1 MESEKNQKQ
10 NKNDCDYQITIGEFS
25 GFCFGVQNAVNIA
38 MKQENAVTFGDIIHN
53 DHVISMLEQKGI
65 FAVEEVEKTVGKKVV
80 IRSHGIS
87 QKLQDELSKTALE
100 VVDATCPFVKKIH
113 QIVYEKSNDGNTI
126 LICGVKGHAEVEG
139 ILGHCENGECHVCE
153 STADVA
159 NLELEGENLTV
170 VSQTTFSK
178 AKFEEI
184 CESISLKGA
193 KTVEVF
199 NTICYTTEKR
209 QVETRRLCE
218 NADLCVVVGGKKSS
232 NTRKLFEIA
241 SELTK
246 TIFVDKPSEIEA
258 FDISGFKNIIIVAG
272 ASTPRELSKEV
283 KFKMEEM
290 KTDLVSA
297 EISMDDVMESLE
309 KKKNFR
315 RGQIIECTIEQITD
329 DGLHLSLPNAKTE
342 VLLPAAEVSLE
353 GEYDKEAFKVG
364 ESLSV
369 KVLEATPKLLISLKA
384 IEEEAKIDAEME
396 GILQGEEFTMAF
408 SQSNKGGL
416 KGRMGTYT
424 IFVPGSQLKVGFVN
438 PKDFP
443 KYIGKKLR
451 LKVIKAEGKDLIASQ
466 KAILE
471 VEKQA
476 KEDGFWNK
484 IAESEIVTGKVMR
497 FTDFGAFVSVE
508 GFDCLAHISD
518 LSWDNIK
525 SCDEVLEIG
534 KEFEFKVLKADRAT
548 SKVSLGF
555 KQLQKRP
562 IEIIAEKYPI
572 GSIITGDV
580 IRLRPFGAIVKIEEN
595 VEGLIHI
602 SQISHTY
609 VDNIAHA
616 LAEGDSVD
624 AKVIDI
630 DMNKNKINL
639 SIKALLPEPEK
650 KVEDRPARAPRRR
663 QEGEFSRREDEL
675 TSWVTSEPTGVSIAD
690 LLGKSE

>member
-1 MESEKNQKQ
+1 MPKEYK
-10 NKNDCDYQITIGEFS
+10 ITIGEFS
-25 GFCFGVQNAVNIA
+25 GFCFGVQNAVDIA
-38 MKQENAVTFGDIIHN
+38 KKQCNAVTFGDIIHN
-53 DHVISMLEQKGI
+53 DFVVGQLEEKGI
-65 FAVEEVEKTVGKKVV
+65 YAVEEVSQTAGKKVV
-80 IRSHGIS
+80 IRSHGV
-87 QKLQDELSKTALE
+87 SKSIQNQLEETALE
-100 VVDATCPFVKKIH
+100 VIDATCPFVKKIH
-113 QIVYEKSNDGNTI
+113 NIVWENSQKNKVI

-139 ILGHCENGECHVCE
+139 ILGYCGDAEKYVCE
-153 STADVA
+153 SVEELQ
-159 NLELEGENLTV
+159 NLPLCDKNLCV

-178 AKFEEI
+178 DKFEKI
-184 CESISLKGA
+184 CESISNIGI

-209 QVETRRLCE
+209 QVETCRLSKT
-218 NADLCVVVGGKKSS
+218 ADLCVVVGGKKSS

-241 SELTK
+241 SENTK
-246 TIFVDKPSEIEA
+246 TIFVDKPTEIEN
-258 FDISGFKNIIIVAG
+258 FDIKGFKNIIIVAG

-283 KFKMEEM
+283 KFKMEEI
-290 KTDLVSA
+290 KKDLVGA

-353 GEYDKEAFKVG
+353 GEYSKEAFNVG
-364 ESLSV
+364 EKISV
-369 KVLEATPKLLISLKA
+369 KVLESTPKLLISLKA

-396 GILQGEEFTMAF
+396 GILAGEEFSMAF

-471 VEKQA
+471 VEKLA
-476 KEDGFWNK
+476 KEDGFWSK
-484 IAESEIVTGKVMR
+484 IAVDEVVTGKVMR

-518 LSWDNIK
+518 LSWENIK
-525 SCDEVLEIG
+525 SCDQVLEIG
-534 KEFEFKVLKADRAT
+534 KEYDFKVLKADRAT

-562 IEIIAEKYPI
+562 IEIIAEKYPV
-572 GSIITGDV
+572 GSIVSGAV
-580 IRLRPFGAIVKIEEN
+580 VRLRPFGAIVQIEEN

-616 LAEGDSVD
+616 LAEGDPVD

-650 KVEDRPARAPRRR
+650 APAPERTERKPRRR
-663 QEGEFSRREDEL
+663 QDGEFSRREDEL